1 MDKKL
6 KDAKANLGEAKD
18 DLKVMIDEN
27 IDAAQKNISG
37 HVDKASGAAKDALD
51 EMAKS
56 VKRT

>member
-27 IDAAQKNISG
+27 LDAAKKNISG
-37 HVDKASGAAKDALD
+37 HVDKASDAAKDAID